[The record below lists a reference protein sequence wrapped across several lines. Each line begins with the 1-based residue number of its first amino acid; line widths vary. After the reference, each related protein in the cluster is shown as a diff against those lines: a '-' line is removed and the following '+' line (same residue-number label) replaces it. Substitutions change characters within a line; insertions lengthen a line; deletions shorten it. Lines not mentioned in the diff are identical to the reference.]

1 MRSTSQSVGCWRRDH
16 AQARSPARHRCRF
29 LLAGRAGAQPAA
41 LWSELQKG
49 GAGILLRHAQT
60 EAGVGDPPGFRIGD
74 CATQRNLSDDGRRQA
89 QRIGAVLAARAV
101 RVDEV
106 LSSQWCRC
114 LETARLTFSN
124 RQVEPYPALNS
135 FFDDRST
142 ERQQT
147 REVAAR
153 IAVIRAPAN
162 VAFVTH
168 QVNILALTGI
178 AAGSGEAVLVRSAG
192 GSVRDAGPPGA
203 LSFCPGRRLDDQGAG
218 GLRSARPA
226 GGEA

>member
-1 MRSTSQSVGCWRRDH
+1 MTVNRREILLGAATLLLAERAAAQSV
-16 AQARSPARHRCRF
+16 QS
-29 LLAGRAGAQPAA
+29 AA

-49 GAGILLRHAQT
+49 GVGILLRHAQT

-74 CATQRNLSDDGRRQA
+74 CSTQRNLSDDGRRQA
-89 QRIGAVLAARAV
+89 QRIGAALAARAV
-101 RVDEV
+101 RVDQV

-114 LETARLTFSN
+114 LDTARLAFPKVA
-124 RQVEPYPALNS
+124 VEPYPALNS

-142 ERQQT
+142 EPQQT

-153 IAVIRAPAN
+153 IAAIRAPAN

-168 QVNILALTGI
+168 HVNILALTGV

-192 GSVRDAGPPGA
+192 DSVQT
-203 LSFCPGRRLDDQGAG
+203 LGRLV
-218 GLRSARPA
+218 L
-226 GGEA
+226 

>member
-1 MRSTSQSVGCWRRDH
+1 VKRRELLLGT
-16 AQARSPARHRCRF
+16 ATL
-29 LLAGRAGAQPAA
+29 LLAARAGAQQPVQPAA
-41 LWSELQKG
+41 LWSELERG

-89 QRIGAVLAARAV
+89 QRIGAALAAPAV

-114 LETARLTFSN
+114 LETARLAFPKG
-124 RQVEPYPALNS
+124 RVEPYPALNS

-142 ERQQT
+142 ERQQA

-153 IAVIRAPAN
+153 IAAIRAPAN
-162 VAFVTH
+162 VVFVTH
-168 QVNILALTGI
+168 HVNILALTGI
-178 AAGSGEAVLVRSAG
+178 AVGSGEAVLVRWAG
-192 GSVRDAGPPGA
+192 GSVQT
-203 LSFCPGRRLDDQGAG
+203 LGRLV
-218 GLRSARPA
+218 L
-226 GGEA
+226 